1 MQEELVRAEV
11 EKLLQSGCIRPSKSP
26 YASPVL
32 LICKPDGSLRF
43 CVDYRQL
50 NKATIR
56 DKFPIPR
63 TDDLVSSLAG
73 SHVFSSLDLRSGYW

>member
-1 MQEELVRAEV
+1 MQEELIRAEV

-32 LICKPDGSLRF
+32 LIRKPDGSLRF

-73 SHVFSSLDLRSGYW
+73 SRVFSSLDLCSGYW

>member
-1 MQEELVRAEV
+1 M
-11 EKLLQSGCIRPSKSP
+11 
-26 YASPVL
+26 
-32 LICKPDGSLRF
+32 
-43 CVDYRQL
+43 DYRQL

-73 SHVFSSLDLRSGYW
+73 SRVFSSLDLRSGYWQIRMHKDSIEKTAFVTADG

>member
-1 MQEELVRAEV
+1 M

-26 YASPVL
+26 YMSPVL

-50 NKATIR
+50 NKATIH

>member
-1 MQEELVRAEV
+1 MDLRKRNLYVLRLRYCCNLVV
-11 EKLLQSGCIRPSKSP
+11 S
-26 YASPVL
+26 VL
-32 LICKPDGSLRF
+32 LIRKPDGSLRF

-73 SHVFSSLDLRSGYW
+73 SRVFSSLDLRSGYW